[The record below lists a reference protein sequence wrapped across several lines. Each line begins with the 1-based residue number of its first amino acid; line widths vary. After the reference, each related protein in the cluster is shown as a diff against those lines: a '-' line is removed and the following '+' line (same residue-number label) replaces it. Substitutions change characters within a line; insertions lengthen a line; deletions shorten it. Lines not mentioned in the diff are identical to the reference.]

1 MKNNANQIAK
11 NRMKSTE
18 KYKYPE
24 EPKNIYDL
32 DLSMFMKVSYK
43 LLDLK

>member
-1 MKNNANQIAK
+1 MRNNANKTAK

-18 KYKYPE
+18 KYKYPDE
-24 EPKNIYDL
+24 KKKNFDL
-32 DLSMFMKVSYK
+32 DLSVFMKVSYK